1 MENLQTASNPD
12 ASVPTTSFV
21 DLILPTI
28 ADINDSRFYELLNY
42 YNLGLRH
49 PFVVEKTSTAK
60 KDKFRDTDRESLKQE
75 VYELLKHAGT
85 ENWDE
90 EGALALDPVTVDTA
104 QRLIDKF
111 PSYIVRP
118 DVAATPHGE
127 IDFDWV
133 VSRDVMLTVSICPSK
148 EIAFA
153 GLFHG
158 AQLRGREQWIG
169 ALPQFVNCC
178 FERLRES
185 QSE

>member
-1 MENLQTASNPD
+1 MENLQMASNPEISASMTSLSDD
-12 ASVPTTSFV
+12 AYPVG
-21 DLILPTI
+21 LILPTI
-28 ADINDSRFYELLNY
+28 AKF
-42 YNLGLRH
+42 YNLLHR
-49 PFVVEKTSTAK
+49 PSAIETTSAAK
-60 KDKFRDTDRESLKQE
+60 KDRFKDTDRELLKQE

-85 ENWDE
+85 ENWDG
-90 EGALALDPVTVDTA
+90 EGALALDPGTVDTA

-127 IDFDWV
+127 IDFDWA

-148 EIAFA
+148 QIAFA
-153 GLFHG
+153 GLFHN